1 MADLLIR
8 GMEMPKEGHLALN
21 IYSDGRVACELD
33 YNCAKAVELPDHG
46 RLIDADA
53 LMDGWMNLREATKYG
68 NKTAEQ
74 QAHSYS
80 TMMMYEIADE
90 VEEADT
96 IIPAS
101 PADRSNAPDEGTPQ
115 IQIVADALKHG
126 FYGTM
131 YGEKYAQGV
140 KLVFIEPGKAWV
152 SNDVLFFRWGYP
164 GPDVN
169 TYKPEDYG
177 KTWALTEAELT
188 ESIQPDPADKEGGA

>member
-8 GMEMPKEGHLALN
+8 GMTLPKDTPNGYQTLLLWYDGEITDREGNTIA
-21 IYSDGRVACELD
+21 R
-33 YNCAKAVELPDHG
+33 AVKVPDHG

-90 VEEADT
+90 IEDADT

-101 PADRSNAPDEGTPQ
+101 
-115 IQIVADALKHG
+115 
-126 FYGTM
+126 
-131 YGEKYAQGV
+131 
-140 KLVFIEPGKAWV
+140 
-152 SNDVLFFRWGYP
+152 
-164 GPDVN
+164 
-169 TYKPEDYG
+169 
-177 KTWALTEAELT
+177 
-188 ESIQPDPADKEGGA
+188 KEGGA